1 MREDNNILEET
12 RQFTSQLS
20 LFENDDCELSHRDLE
35 ILSQIEE
42 YNEYLEHPENFEN
55 SDTVYLD
62 NEESGLSFPIDIP
75 KPDIPSTPPS
85 KARALLIYP
94 GNTKTKWEY
103 YKNFCS
109 MYEKILSD
117 IQSFNN
123 TIYNFID
130 FYLSKLQKLNSNNY
144 ASALHNFLNHPSAI
158 KLIANPITDTGLFTN
173 ADSVTL
179 RYIPRETLK
188 GSGEFKIYEYYEVQS
203 LQTLLKTDFYKA
215 LEAGYIIRRC
225 EYCGRF
231 FCLIKH
237 TTLNTATSL
246 LPIIRITPALSLAI
260 TTKELKKPLQTIQ
273 RRSRLTAVTSVLTR
287 TYPDALLRQKK
298 EKSFT
303 QRLKIYITTLKSR
316 REFQMKNLKNLLLLE
331 IFIISAM

>member
-1 MREDNNILEET
+1 MFEQILYCVGNKTIEINGEDFSLGELTAEVLNLPRNDYLEMKNILDSAIQKTYKYETSHDLKDWFEANEDYTVLDKMMSKHKIFSLLKDDNNILEEA

-42 YNEYLEHPENFEN
+42 YNEYLEHPENFGKC
-55 SDTVYLD
+55 DTVYLD
-62 NEESGLSFPIDIP
+62 DEESGLSFPIDIP
-75 KPDIPSTPPS
+75 KSDIPSAPPS
-85 KARALLIYP
+85 KTRALLIYP
-94 GNTKTKWEY
+94 GNIKAKWEY

-109 MYEKILSD
+109 MYERILSD

-130 FYLSKLQKLNSNNY
+130 FYLSKIQKLNSNNY

-188 GSGEFKIYEYYEVQS
+188 SSGEFKIYEYYEVQS
-203 LQTLLKTDFYKA
+203 LQTLL
-215 LEAGYIIRRC
+215 
-225 EYCGRF
+225 
-231 FCLIKH
+231 
-237 TTLNTATSL
+237 
-246 LPIIRITPALSLAI
+246 
-260 TTKELKKPLQTIQ
+260 
-273 RRSRLTAVTSVLTR
+273 
-287 TYPDALLRQKK
+287 
-298 EKSFT
+298 
-303 QRLKIYITTLKSR
+303 
-316 REFQMKNLKNLLLLE
+316 
-331 IFIISAM
+331 